1 MRRSWPVAWAV
12 STVST
17 MSFEGTERRR
27 HRLIVTRNTEYHLR
41 DDLCVAVR
49 DRSTKRWAEGH
60 LAVNRKVEG
69 GVRFFDNG
77 AVVPS
82 LSPPRAGDAIFF
94 FWYIPSSPQY
104 FPYLMV
110 CECTAPLPPP
120 WPAISLRTRLAQ
132 FKTLLITTPD
142 VCF

>member
-1 MRRSWPVAWAV
+1 
-12 STVST
+12 

-94 FWYIPSSPQY
+94 SYKTELGDDRQLITSRIEGVERTPKRDVLAYATMGIKRVAERPSSADLKQ
-104 FPYLMV
+104 
-110 CECTAPLPPP
+110 
-120 WPAISLRTRLAQ
+120 
-132 FKTLLITTPD
+132 
-142 VCF
+142 